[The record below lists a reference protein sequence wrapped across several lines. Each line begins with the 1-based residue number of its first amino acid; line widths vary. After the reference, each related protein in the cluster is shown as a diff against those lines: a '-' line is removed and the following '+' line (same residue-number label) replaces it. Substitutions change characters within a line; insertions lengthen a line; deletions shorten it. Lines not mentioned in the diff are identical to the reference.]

1 MSAAANAFKPLKKAD
16 IATTLGV
23 TPRTVEN
30 WVSAGLIPAPTDLG
44 GRVFWHPEMFY
55 TWLDEYLRGKNFYTK
70 NKTLEINDECHVKP
84 PSRRRKAHSQSTSR
98 IAAIEFISNEID

>member
-1 MSAAANAFKPLKKAD
+1 MGTAKISVGPPLLTLYIPSA
-16 IATTLGV
+16 TLILGHE
-23 TPRTVEN
+23 R
-30 WVSAGLIPAPTDLG
+30 SRKRLQAPTDLG